1 MESVR
6 ISQSLLRFLRSD
18 RYHPG
23 PFLLLLVGLPLLACE
38 ATLDESLTN
47 FTVGECIADQSDE
60 VKDVEVESA
69 DHVSCDT
76 PGALR
81 VTAVFDMSGGED
93 FPGIDAVDQAA
104 LQGCPE
110 DTVTYMFPT
119 EESWEQIDD
128 REIVCLAEA

>member
-1 MESVR
+1 LIGM
-6 ISQSLLRFLRSD
+6 
-18 RYHPG
+18 
-23 PFLLLLVGLPLLACE
+23 PLMACE

-81 VTAVFDMSGGED
+81 VTAVFDMSGGDD